1 MFKSELISFLPIF
14 DLFLD
19 FPNLTENLQ
28 ATYANHKPQSPLY
41 FLYI

>member
-1 MFKSELISFLPIF
+1 MFKSELIIFLPKF

-28 ATYANHKPQSPLY
+28 ATYANHKPQSPLH
-41 FLYI
+41 FIYI

>member
-1 MFKSELISFLPIF
+1 MFKSELISFLPKF
-14 DLFLD
+14 DLLLD

-28 ATYANHKPQSPLY
+28 ATCANHKPQSPLY